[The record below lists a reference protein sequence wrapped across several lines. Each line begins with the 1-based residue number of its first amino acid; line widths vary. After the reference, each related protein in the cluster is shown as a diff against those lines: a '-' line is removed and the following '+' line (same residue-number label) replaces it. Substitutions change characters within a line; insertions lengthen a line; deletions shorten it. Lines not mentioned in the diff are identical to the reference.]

1 MATIR
6 HTSWWDS
13 FAGVDP
19 GVVGAGDLVVTS
31 VAAAAVIDLRR
42 AVLRNGRTDLSA
54 ALDID
59 DHDETLHLAAFD
71 RRTGL
76 AGAALACLT
85 LVPHPWAE
93 RPDDVRVR
101 LALMAVDPNQQGG
114 GVGSH
119 LLGVAKRAAAHA
131 GTGIWAF
138 ARVTAL
144 GFYERQGFG
153 LIGDPYVGAMGL
165 PHQNVLWL
173 PPPRSVA

>member
-19 GVVGAGDLVVTS
+19 GVVGAGELVVAS
-31 VAAAAVIDLRR
+31 VSAAAVIDLRR
-42 AVLRNGRTDLSA
+42 AVLRDGRTDLSA
-54 ALDID
+54 SLDVD

-76 AGAALACLT
+76 AGAPLACLT
-85 LVPHPWAE
+85 LVPNPWAE
-93 RPDDVRVR
+93 RPDEVRVR
-101 LALMAVDPNQQGG
+101 LALMAVDANLHGAGIGG
-114 GVGSH
+114 H
-119 LLGVAKRAAAHA
+119 LLGVAKRAATHA
-131 GTGIWAF
+131 GTGIWAS

-153 LIGDPYVGAMGL
+153 LIGDPYVGAMEL
-165 PHQNVLWL
+165 PHQNVAWL